1 MHKGG
6 KLSEPGNKR
15 LSALNEGEI
24 SINQGESVTGR
35 VVQKRELEWRKSG
48 ENEGGA
54 CSPPPRKLREL
65 ISREWRQRRE
75 CITVAWQSQNAKSR
89 QACRESARERERERE
104 RERGET
110 KMEKALTLSGYERR
124 RNKKPGASPQPLP
137 RGRSPYALASLY
149 AVTSGLDES

>member
-1 MHKGG
+1 VNGG
-6 KLSEPGNKR
+6 RGA
-15 LSALNEGEI
+15 SALP
-24 SINQGESVTGR
+24 
-35 VVQKRELEWRKSG
+35 WRGKV
-48 ENEGGA
+48 
-54 CSPPPRKLREL
+54 KT
-65 ISREWRQRRE
+65 QRADRPVE
-75 CITVAWQSQNAKSR
+75 R
-89 QACRESARERERERE
+89 ARERERERE